1 MLFLAKILKTTVLP
15 LYSNINYRFSIGFVM
30 SKNNKIG
37 LTILSVV
44 VVILIAGGLRSPM
57 TAVSPV
63 LSEIIN
69 ELKLSTLEGSLL
81 TSIPLI
87 VFATCSVLI
96 SRIGVRFNINYT
108 LIYSLLF
115 LIAGLYIRVMSG
127 TTLLFLGS
135 LFIGLGICIGNVMT
149 PAYIKKIFPNKVGV
163 MTGVFSVA
171 MNLIA
176 AIAAGLSISIGN
188 WTNTGWRGSL
198 GIWIIW
204 GVLALVAISFETV
217 LNNKNTISKQNKIKT
232 DAPKSSFNVFRS
244 KQAWNISIFM
254 GIQSLVYYCLVALLP
269 TVLVSYGLPQ
279 VETGIVFSVI
289 QLAMLPVMFISPI
302 IASKMKD
309 QSIMIYIVGI
319 LMFLGVGMLVVLK
332 AQFIYLSAIII
343 GTAIGLAFTL
353 SILFFSIKSKTMDG
367 TIKISGKA
375 QSVGYLI
382 AACGPPI
389 FGMLHD
395 WDSSWKS
402 SFYFLLLM
410 ILIMTFFGLRA
421 AKPRFIEDK

>member
-1 MLFLAKILKTTVLP
+1 
-15 LYSNINYRFSIGFVM
+15 M

-37 LTILSVV
+37 LSILSVI

-57 TAVSPV
+57 TAVSSV

-69 ELKLSTLEGSLL
+69 ELNLTTLEGSLL

-87 VFATCSVLI
+87 VFASCSVLI
-96 SRIGVRFNINYT
+96 SRVAVKMNINYS

-115 LIAGLYIRVMSG
+115 LILGLYLRVSG
-127 TTLLFLGS
+127 GTSMLFIGS
-135 LFIGLGICIGNVMT
+135 FLIGLGICIGNVLT
-149 PAYIKKIFPNKVGV
+149 PAYIKKIFPKKVGV

-176 AIAAGLSISIGN
+176 AIAAGLSISIGK
-188 WTNTGWRGSL
+188 WTGTGWRGSL
-198 GIWIIW
+198 GVWIIW
-204 GVLALVAISFETV
+204 GAMALLAISIETI
-217 LNNKNTISKQNKIKT
+217 LQKNNKSPKTKTQEESK
-232 DAPKSSFNVFRS
+232 AKSSFNVFRS

-269 TVLVSYGLPQ
+269 TVLVTYGMPE

-302 IASKMKD
+302 LASRMKD
-309 QSIMIYIVGI
+309 QSAMIYAVGI
-319 LMFLGVGMLVVLK
+319 LMFIGVGMLVVLK
-332 AQFIYLSAIII
+332 AQLIYLSAIII

-353 SILFFSIKSKTMDG
+353 SILFFSIKSRTMDG

-395 WDSSWKS
+395 WDTSWKS
-402 SFYFLLLM
+402 SFYFLLVM
-410 ILIMTFFGLRA
+410 IVIMTFFGLRA
-421 AKPRFIEDK
+421 AKPRFIED

>member
-1 MLFLAKILKTTVLP
+1 
-15 LYSNINYRFSIGFVM
+15 M

-37 LTILSVV
+37 LSILSVI
-44 VVILIAGGLRSPM
+44 VVIFIAGGLRSPM
-57 TAVSPV
+57 IAVSSV

-69 ELKLSTLEGSLL
+69 ELNLTTLEGSLL

-87 VFATCSVLI
+87 VFASCSVLI
-96 SRIGVRFNINYT
+96 SRVAVKMNINYS

-115 LIAGLYIRVMSG
+115 LILGLYLRVSG
-127 TTLLFLGS
+127 GTSMLFIGS
-135 LFIGLGICIGNVMT
+135 FLIGLGICIGNVLT
-149 PAYIKKIFPNKVGV
+149 PAYIKKIFPKKVGV

-176 AIAAGLSISIGN
+176 AIAAGLSISIGK
-188 WTNTGWRGSL
+188 WTGTGWRGSL
-198 GIWIIW
+198 GVWIIW
-204 GVLALVAISFETV
+204 GAMALLAISIETI
-217 LNNKNTISKQNKIKT
+217 LQKNNKSPKTKTQEESK
-232 DAPKSSFNVFRS
+232 AKSSFNVFRS

-269 TVLVSYGLPQ
+269 TVLVTYGMPE

-302 IASKMKD
+302 LASRMKD
-309 QSIMIYIVGI
+309 QSAMIYAVGI
-319 LMFLGVGMLVVLK
+319 LMFIGVGMLVVLK
-332 AQFIYLSAIII
+332 AQLIYLSAIII

-353 SILFFSIKSKTMDG
+353 SILFFSIKSRTMDG

-395 WDSSWKS
+395 WDTSWKS
-402 SFYFLLLM
+402 SFYFLLVM
-410 ILIMTFFGLRA
+410 IVIMTFFGLRA
-421 AKPRFIEDK
+421 AKPRFIED